1 MAIGSVFD
9 AINYESNSSI
19 DNETV
24 ELKNKYLLAWLKFM
38 RERVEE
44 DGSSSPFL
52 MRIIMETSTET
63 SQLPPNKQ

>member
-24 ELKNKYLLAWLKFM
+24 ELKNKYLLAWLKFT

-52 MRIIMETSTET
+52 MRIMMETSTET